1 MDTTEQVLPLPPHS
15 EVLPFLPR
23 VSPSRRVR
31 TCMHTWH
38 ASTHGPWSHR
48 VNVSPSS
55 FSTPFR
61 GGGGNKI
68 QPFNLSSLLWLKSW
82 PPFFF
87 HCLFFFLWFFR
98 SFFSIFPTSHL
109 SLSWNTI
116 KSVGN
121 WKEML
126 CYAHP
131 QGTEAERRQTSA
143 RLGGGGCSGL
153 PGPLSSQSSLGSA
166 GGVHAVRQPGSIF
179 EWKENIFASNYWVI
193 IQITARKAN

>member
-48 VNVSPSS
+48 VTVSPSS

-87 HCLFFFLWFFR
+87 PCLFFFSLIL
-98 SFFSIFPTSHL
+98 SILFLYLSHL
-109 SLSWNTI
+109 SSF
-116 KSVGN
+116 SVLKYNQKCG
-121 WKEML
+121 KLEGDAVL
-126 CYAHP
+126 CP
-131 QGTEAERRQTSA
+131 SPGDRGRETPDLCQTWGRRVLRVAGPSQLPELAGLGRWGSCSETA
-143 RLGGGGCSGL
+143 RLHL
-153 PGPLSSQSSLGSA
+153 
-166 GGVHAVRQPGSIF
+166 
-179 EWKENIFASNYWVI
+179 WVK
-193 IQITARKAN
+193 RKHFCQ